1 MQVAMSNDLRVE
13 FEATQAKMQ
22 TSLNQLS
29 AAVDTG
35 VTQKFKDADE
45 SLNAKLLEANA
56 KFAAEQKE
64 VRELVDELKKKWE
77 LV

>member
-1 MQVAMSNDLRVE
+1 MARWPSSSN
-13 FEATQAKMQ
+13 
-22 TSLNQLS
+22 
-29 AAVDTG
+29 TG

-77 LV
+77 LVQDGHMLQSLCS